1 MVSKWFLYV
10 KGQKYSQAE
19 CLSMKV
25 WVQEYKSSPEIFCQR
40 AVEKRIKGILSH
52 MNKLRGQIDQLNE
65 ELKMLVI

>member
-1 MVSKWFLYV
+1 
-10 KGQKYSQAE
+10 
-19 CLSMKV
+19 MKV